1 MKIQKGEWKPRP
13 QDIDAKSVGSDSET
27 SVSES
32 FDSDDLVS
40 EDSSYCMYDDDQS
53 ESTDDDD
60 VDEVSASDKGLLNPY
75 KNRGSQQGSA

>member
-53 ESTDDDD
+53 ESTDDDN
-60 VDEVSASDKGLLNPY
+60 VDEVSAIDKGLLNPY
-75 KNRGSQQGSA
+75 

>member
-53 ESTDDDD
+53 ESTDDDN
-60 VDEVSASDKGLLNPY
+60 VDEVSAIDKGLLNPY